1 MLLLINTK
9 VFGKPVIERQRS
21 TVGTIELKTE
31 RWEATTLPSIGS
43 ALALIYLGIDISY
56 GWVPVSNK

>member
-1 MLLLINTK
+1 MIKLND
-9 VFGKPVIERQRS
+9 RA
-21 TVGTIELKTE
+21 KTE
-31 RWEATTLPSIGS
+31 RWEAATLPSIGS